1 MPEIFSCQFYAF
13 SLHKN
18 AWIKVKSTGEMSDV
32 SCTTNIKDFVLLVLS
47 PVRLGKSQ
55 MVTTKLYTRAR
66 HEKNFSTEMGSHK
79 YLLITAAFGREL
91 VEVIKLY
98 IKLVSHAR
106 KTCISVIDTAVCS
119 VSALWCM
126 EQILMSLLSFNHSL
140 VKIVTERNRNS
151 ARIKTEL

>member
-1 MPEIFSCQFYAF
+1 
-13 SLHKN
+13 
-18 AWIKVKSTGEMSDV
+18 
-32 SCTTNIKDFVLLVLS
+32 
-47 PVRLGKSQ
+47 
-55 MVTTKLYTRAR
+55 
-66 HEKNFSTEMGSHK
+66 MGSHK
-79 YLLITAAFGREL
+79 YLLITAAFGRES
-91 VEVIKLY
+91 VEVTKLY

-140 VKIVTERNRNS
+140 VKIVTEQNRNS